1 MSQTTTR
8 QHRPLGHKVK
18 QRRSQKTYDALIA
31 AGFRLLEDRELD
43 AISVA
48 ELAASAG
55 YSVGAFYARFRSKDE
70 FFDAMIDQHLQT
82 RRETQ
87 RRLLDELPNDG
98 IVAGLIENVVGYYW
112 SRRRFWRAALMR
124 SMRDP
129 AFWTPIRQH
138 GNDFASAFV
147 LRVNERVGRVLTA
160 DEETNIRFAF
170 QLVFGTINNTII
182 NRPGPVF
189 MGQSQFID
197 SLVRA
202 FRLVSNYDN
211 LKATRKSTRR
221 ARTRHK

>member
-1 MSQTTTR
+1 MSQNTPR
-8 QHRPLGHKVK
+8 QRRPLGHKVK

-31 AGFRLLEDRELD
+31 AGFRLLEDRELV

-82 RRETQ
+82 RREIQ
-87 RRLLDELPNDG
+87 RRLLDELPDDG
-98 IVAGLIENVVGYYW
+98 IVAGLIENMVAYYW

-124 SMRDP
+124 SMRDS
-129 AFWTPIRQH
+129 AFWTPIRQL

-147 LRVNERVGRVLTA
+147 LRVSERVGRVLTA

-170 QLVFGTINNTII
+170 QIVFGTINNTII

-189 MGQSQFID
+189 MGQAQFVD
-197 SLVRA
+197 NLARA

-211 LKATRKSTRR
+211 LKTTRKSTRS
-221 ARTRHK
+221 ARVSHK